1 MSADGLFHID
11 GKGELVS
18 MAPTPYEYESVLQ
31 ELLASHPDLLAGG
44 QMTPESPR
52 RWLLMRR
59 EQAVP
64 DRDASAGRWSVD
76 HLFVDQDAV
85 PTLVEVKRS
94 SDTRIRRE
102 VVGQMLDYAA
112 NGVRYWPLG
121 DLRASLI
128 RTQEDLGNDPEA
140 EVRRLLDDPNATIDD
155 FFASIA
161 DNLRAGRLRMVFVA
175 DVIPDE
181 LMRITEFLNE
191 QMNPAQV
198 FAVEVKQYRADGYP
212 GSVIVPAVFGR
223 TAAASLKPTGARR
236 TATRDEALT
245 ASRPETLQLI
255 ELASELAAEL
265 GLIVQETP
273 SATLLKTRAMA
284 SVAIVYLASWDSL
297 EVPLQPLRD
306 RGWTSEADSIG
317 ATLQTITDKRLTAKA
332 PNLPSVDAVAAWDT
346 VSQLIRQIASL
357 HAEHAN

>member
-1 MSADGLFHID
+1 M
-11 GKGELVS
+11 
-18 MAPTPYEYESVLQ
+18 
-31 ELLASHPDLLAGG
+31 
-44 QMTPESPR
+44 
-52 RWLLMRR
+52 
-59 EQAVP
+59 
-64 DRDASAGRWSVD
+64 
-76 HLFVDQDAV
+76 
-85 PTLVEVKRS
+85 
-94 SDTRIRRE
+94 
-102 VVGQMLDYAA
+102 
-112 NGVRYWPLG
+112 
-121 DLRASLI
+121 
-128 RTQEDLGNDPEA
+128 
-140 EVRRLLDDPNATIDD
+140 
-155 FFASIA
+155 
-161 DNLRAGRLRMVFVA
+161 
-175 DVIPDE
+175 
-181 LMRITEFLNE
+181 
-191 QMNPAQV
+191 
-198 FAVEVKQYRADGYP
+198 
-212 GSVIVPAVFGR
+212 FGR

-297 EVPLQPLRD
+297 EIPLQPLRD